1 MGLDHT
7 IERKP
12 YAVVFRYHPWNRYSF
27 LALLASMEARQGAH
41 HTPILWLDTRTKA
54 EALPTIASWLK
65 AYDRLLLVYSFMTC
79 QWVEVHREVQ
89 ALQSLKQG
97 GRVMLAA
104 GGAHP
109 SADPRSVLRAGFDV
123 VCRGDGEP
131 VFAELVQRW
140 AQGAP
145 LNGIPGLYINTW
157 TDVVFTGHP
166 LKASLDD
173 VPALP
178 IAYGKYGPIEI
189 TRGCPYGCR
198 YCQTPRLKG
207 RIVRHRSPTAVF
219 RAVEAMVEAGRTDL
233 RFISPN
239 AFAYGSQDGKHPN
252 VTALRTL
259 LEGLRRRVL
268 NSGRIFF
275 GTFPSEVRPDWVQPP
290 IMELVARYADNQEV
304 VMGAQSGDPSMLQR
318 MDRGHDVEDVRKA
331 CSLVKSFGIRPVVDF
346 ILGLPNETREQMT
359 RSVEFMEEL
368 AEQGARIHAHTFMP
382 LPGSPWAARKP
393 QPIPSEIRSRLERL
407 ISQGKLFGQW
417 KAQARLAQNLTKSS

>member
-1 MGLDHT
+1 MGLSFPN
-7 IERKP
+7 ERKP

-27 LALLASMEARQGAH
+27 LALLASMETRQETH
-41 HTPILWLDTRTKA
+41 HTPILWLDARAKA
-54 EALPTIASWLK
+54 EPVSVMASWLK
-65 AYDRLLLVYSFMTC
+65 TYEQLLLVYSFMTC
-79 QWVEVHREVQ
+79 QWVEVQREVQ
-89 ALQSLKQG
+89 SLQILKQG

-140 AQGAP
+140 AQGAS
-145 LNGIPGLYINTW
+145 LNVIPGLYINSSTG
-157 TDVVFTGHP
+157 VVFTGHP

-207 RIVRHRSPTAVF
+207 RIVRHRSPSAIF

-239 AFAYGSQDGKHPN
+239 AFAYGSQDGRSLN
-252 VTALRTL
+252 VTALKTL
-259 LEGLRRRVL
+259 FEGLRRRV
-268 NSGRIFF
+268 SDRGRIFF
-275 GTFPSEVRPDWVQPP
+275 GTFPSEVRPDWVQPAV
-290 IMELVARYADNQEV
+290 MELVARYADNQEI
-304 VMGAQSGDPSMLQR
+304 VMGAQSGDPSMLRR
-318 MDRGHDVEDVRKA
+318 MDRGHSVEDVRKA
-331 CSLVKSFGIRPVVDF
+331 CTLAKSFGIRPVVDF
-346 ILGLPNETREQMT
+346 ILGLPDETPEQMT
-359 RSVEFMEEL
+359 RSVDFMEEL

-382 LPGSPWAARKP
+382 LPGSPWAARRP
-393 QPIPSEIRSRLERL
+393 QPIPGDIRLRLERL

-417 KAQARLAQNLTKSS
+417 KTQARLAQNLSL